1 MLKMLS
7 QTVEKPKKP
16 NLGRKGKYSPG
27 NTKPCLSNEIIKFL
41 SVFYLRSIKCPPN
54 QKNSCSKRTD
64 ILVVKKE
71 GCKFRNQFY

>member
-27 NTKPCLSNEIIKFL
+27 NTKPCFSNEIIKFL
-41 SVFYLRSIKCPPN
+41 AVFY
-54 QKNSCSKRTD
+54 
-64 ILVVKKE
+64 
-71 GCKFRNQFY
+71 FRLTK

>member
-27 NTKPCLSNEIIKFL
+27 NTKPCFSNEIIKFL
-41 SVFYLRSIKCPPN
+41 PVFELRLIK
-54 QKNSCSKRTD
+54 
-64 ILVVKKE
+64 
-71 GCKFRNQFY
+71 